1 MNFRVEVDKKL
12 CISSAKCV
20 SDAPKIFKFDQDELA
35 EPATEIIQEQLDVL
49 LRLARNCP
57 GEAIAV
63 FDETGT
69 PISFM

>member
-1 MNFRVEVDKKL
+1 MNYRVEVDKKL

-35 EPATEIIQEQLDVL
+35 EPISETNQEQLEVL

-57 GEAIAV
+57 GEAISV
-63 FDETGT
+63 FDENGSA
-69 PISFM
+69 INFM

>member
-1 MNFRVEVDKKL
+1 MNYRVEVDKKL

-35 EPATEIIQEQLDVL
+35 EPVSETNQEPLEVL

-63 FDETGT
+63 FDENGSA
-69 PISFM
+69 INFM